1 MIFINFFN
9 PNIVKMVIN
18 MKKNSTNKQSKNPN
32 LNVVKQYIKDLSFE
46 NPLSPKT
53 VPANIEPEVKFDIE
67 LNLTNLGKNMHELNL
82 KIKADAKFDENI
94 IFLLE
99 LQYAGLFS
107 SQFDE
112 KKDNDKKYFVIEA
125 AHFLFPFARSIIADI
140 TKDGGFNPL
149 IIQPFDFE
157 KIYKS

>member
-1 MIFINFFN
+1 
-9 PNIVKMVIN
+9 
-18 MKKNSTNKQSKNPN
+18 MKKNTTSKKFKNVN
-32 LNVVKQYIKDLSFE
+32 LNIVKQYIKDLSFE
-46 NPLSPKT
+46 NPLSPNN

-67 LNLTNLGKNMHELNL
+67 LNLTNLGTNAHKLNL
-82 KIKADAKFDENI
+82 IIKADAKFDRNI

-107 SQFDE
+107 YEINE
-112 KKDNDKKYFVIEA
+112 KNNDDKKYFVIEA

-149 IIQPFDFE
+149 IVQPFDFE
-157 KIYKS
+157 KIYKN

>member
-1 MIFINFFN
+1 
-9 PNIVKMVIN
+9 

-99 LQYAGLFS
+99 CHL
-107 SQFDE
+107 
-112 KKDNDKKYFVIEA
+112 KV
-125 AHFLFPFARSIIADI
+125 FLV
-140 TKDGGFNPL
+140 
-149 IIQPFDFE
+149 
-157 KIYKS
+157 

>member
-1 MIFINFFN
+1 
-9 PNIVKMVIN
+9 
-18 MKKNSTNKQSKNPN
+18 MKKNTTSKKFKNVN
-32 LNVVKQYIKDLSFE
+32 LNIVKQYIKDLSFE
-46 NPLSPKT
+46 NPLSPNN

-67 LNLTNLGKNMHELNL
+67 LNLTNLGTNAHELNL
-82 KIKADAKFDENI
+82 IIKADAKFDGNI

-107 SQFDE
+107 YEINE
-112 KKDNDKKYFVIEA
+112 KNNDDKKYFVIEA

-149 IIQPFDFE
+149 IVQPFDFE
-157 KIYKS
+157 KIYKN